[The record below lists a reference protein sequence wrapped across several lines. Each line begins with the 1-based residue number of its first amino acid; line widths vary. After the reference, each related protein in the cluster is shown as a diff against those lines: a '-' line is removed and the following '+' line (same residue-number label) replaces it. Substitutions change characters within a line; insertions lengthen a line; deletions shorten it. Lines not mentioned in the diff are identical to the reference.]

1 MVYRTDKD
9 LTVDVSVSS
18 AVLIVPIPVC
28 VLLSYICWQV
38 PQGVV
43 YRTDKDLT
51 VDVTV
56 SSAVLIVPIPVCV
69 LLSYICWQ
77 VPQGVVYR
85 TDKDLTVD
93 VSVSSGSVLDILVEN
108 TGRINYGGGL
118 NNNSR
123 VICIHDCHSWQA
135 IE

>member
-1 MVYRTDKD
+1 MSQCCVNRTYSYVCIVVLYLLAGASRRGVQDRQGPD
-9 LTVDVSVSS
+9 SERQCQQWLS

-51 VDVTV
+51 VNVSV

-77 VPQGVVYR
+77 VPQGM
-85 TDKDLTVD
+85 
-93 VSVSSGSVLDILVEN
+93 
-108 TGRINYGGGL
+108 
-118 NNNSR
+118 
-123 VICIHDCHSWQA
+123 
-135 IE
+135 

>member
-1 MVYRTDKD
+1 MYCCLIFAGRFLKVCKKLLAEITFLFCACSFVLWIGSSRRGVQDRQRPNSGRQC
-9 LTVDVSVSS
+9 LS
-18 AVLIVPIPVC
+18 AVLIVPIPMC

-38 PQGVV
+38 PQGMV

-77 VPQGVVYR
+77 VPQGM
-85 TDKDLTVD
+85 
-93 VSVSSGSVLDILVEN
+93 
-108 TGRINYGGGL
+108 
-118 NNNSR
+118 
-123 VICIHDCHSWQA
+123 
-135 IE
+135 